1 MASGTFAHGG
11 LHCTLARWAPVGFG
25 DIGDLQLQTNTGVSI
40 QSEENTLRLLGALL
54 KVRGTNIGCINL
66 SLRLHM

>member
-11 LHCTLARWAPVGFG
+11 LHCTLARWAVGFG

-54 KVRGTNIGCINL
+54 KVRGT
-66 SLRLHM
+66 